1 MSNSIVEWA
10 PVAVVVLG
18 IGTLLWKGGMWVGRV
33 NTDVSG
39 LQDFMREI
47 REVVMPEIR
56 RDIKRIF
63 ERLPAPI
70 AEENSPLR
78 LTDYGKRMAEF
89 LEAHEWATEVAP
101 SLVSRV
107 RGKEPFE
114 VDEFAE
120 EYVADI
126 TSAGDMERRVAA
138 CAYEFGRQR
147 SEIPVVLRIA
157 LREELL
163 RLTESPPTSIRA

>member
-1 MSNSIVEWA
+1 MADWLNTPAIVLA
-10 PVAVVVLG
+10 VLAVAGALVA
-18 IGTLLWKGGMWVGRV
+18 IGRWMGKVDSDR
-33 NTDVSG
+33 SG
-39 LQDFMREI
+39 FRRFTREI

-70 AEENSPLR
+70 TEEKSPLQ
-78 LTDYGKRMAEF
+78 LTDKGEQIADF
-89 LEAHEWATEVAP
+89 LKAREWAAEVAP
-101 SLVSRV
+101 PLAGRIS
-107 RGKEPFE
+107 GKEPFE
-114 VDEFAE
+114 VDQFAE
-120 EYVADI
+120 RYVAE
-126 TSAGDMERRVAA
+126 TVSSGGWRRRLAA

-147 SEIPVVLRIA
+147 SEIPLVLRIA